1 MGADFVVVPQVARRE
16 LKIPVHL
23 AGVGIVGDSAVGVE
37 VVARSMERVE
47 HRHRVASA
55 PDSLI
60 GSPIVG
66 AGHPHSTA
74 SGLPRIGVALPGLAA
89 GLAGGWDG
97 ELAPEA
103 FPGDAIEPSNPLA
116 NALPAVGGAAPALVP
131 DAERPRRAC
140 PPPPLRDFA
149 FPS

>member
-23 AGVGIVGDSAVGVE
+23 AGVGIVGDSAGGVE
-37 VVARSMERVE
+37 VVARSMERIE

-55 PDSLI
+55 PDGLI
-60 GSPIVG
+60 GSAIVG

-103 FPGDAIEPSNPLA
+103 FAGGGIEPSTPVA
-116 NALPAVGGAAPALVP
+116 YALVAIGGADDDLVL
-131 DAERPRRAC
+131 DGERRR
-140 PPPPLRDFA
+140 REGHVRRIRE
-149 FPS
+149 

>member
-16 LKIPVHL
+16 LKMGVHV
-23 AGVGIVGDSAVGVE
+23 GGGGIVGDSAVGVE

-103 FPGDAIEPSNPLA
+103 FAGGGIEASNPVA
-116 NALPAVGGAAPALVP
+116 YALVAVGGADDGLVL
-131 DAERPRRAC
+131 DDERRQRECHVRRS
-140 PPPPLRDFA
+140 RD
-149 FPS
+149 